1 MKDPL
6 QLGWLQRSYRAVAVT
21 VLLGGTIASA
31 VYAQQ
36 WQASIDREQ
45 QAGTMRSVEDATA
58 RLENGFGRY
67 QRGLGAERAFYA
79 AVEGKV
85 SYSQFR
91 AFAAGLRVDENYPG
105 MQGIGFQ
112 QPVAASELAGFI
124 AQNQRQGRP
133 QFTVKPPGERP
144 EYFVIRYNEPVER
157 LGMTWGLD
165 ARADPGSRPYL
176 ERARDTGEV
185 MLSGK
190 TVLVKDLALP
200 KARQPVAFDLLMPV
214 YRAGAPVETVT
225 QRRAAFLG
233 WASSTFRAQDFLN
246 SFFPVGSDLGVEI
259 FADAH
264 DIERPIAVI
273 PQGFNTAGRAAHT
286 VTMSGGGHRWVLRFA
301 PVEAGTA
308 ATESRWPVVALATG
322 GAVSALLATLLWL
335 FGSAGRQRATAAAA
349 LARELHERE
358 LVEAD
363 LDRSAAVFRR
373 AFDDALVGMCFT
385 SLDGRLLRVNPVL
398 TRTLGRSAEELV
410 GGRFSEF
417 SHPDDLAAN
426 SDEIRRTVDGEIDGF
441 TANQRYVRPDGSVVH
456 VDLSTV
462 LIRDEEGAPLHFA
475 TQTVD
480 VTDRH
485 RAQAEGEKHQRM
497 LRSVIEKS
505 QSLIYVKDLDGRYL
519 MANEPFRQAFSV
531 TEDELLGKSD
541 AYLGPKL
548 APVWTVNDLHAQQG
562 ECRVDEWSD
571 GEHGRRFY
579 ESVKLPLFDAEDK
592 LYAIC
597 GISLDVTERRQA
609 AAELRVATAAT
620 EEAARAAIEA
630 THAKS
635 AFLAAM
641 SHEIR
646 TPMNAVIG
654 MTGLLLDTDLD
665 DQQRDFVETV
675 RDSGE
680 SLLTVINDILDFS
693 KIEAGDVELESQPFE
708 LRDCV
713 ESALSLVALAASKK
727 GLELVAQVEENCPA
741 VVVGDATRFRQV
753 IVNLLSNAVKFTE
766 IGEVVVEITAAAEE
780 PGSAGRPVQVQVA
793 VRDTGIGIPANRID
807 RLFKAFSQVDAS
819 TTRVYGGTGL
829 GLAISR
835 KLARALGGDLQ
846 VESQVGQGS
855 TFTFSALLQSAP
867 DRRLPS
873 APTISESLVGK
884 SVLIVDDNATNR
896 RMLRLLME
904 SWEMSCVEAAYPAE
918 ALDLL
923 TGGSRVDVAILD
935 LHMPEMDGQELA
947 IALGDLPA
955 GRGLPMILM
964 SSLQSRP
971 SATRDRLFAAM
982 LTKPV
987 KAKVLREKLL
997 MSLTP
1002 IEATLRNI
1010 ETAGGR
1016 REDDAPQ
1023 STSAPLRILLA
1034 EDNLINQQVAQ
1045 LMLAKLGHRVDTVGN
1060 GLEAVEAIRRIPYD
1074 VVLMDMQM
1082 PEMDGLSATRTIRA
1096 GSPAEQTVPIIAM
1109 TASALL
1115 EDRAA
1120 CARAGMNGYLTK
1132 PVRLAE
1138 LASALEMAHRARPAA
1153 PTHDAPDGRGQ
1164 EREEHL
1170 ARRLQEMFEG
1180 LDPEVSA
1187 PLRRQLV
1194 DAFLADVPRRIDEL
1208 SGQIAL
1214 GDHQAVAQLAHSLLG
1229 IAGNLGAHILAH
1241 LSLKLEEDA
1250 RAERLDDAGD
1260 ILRQL
1265 DDEYHIVATSIVS
1278 V

>member
-1 MKDPL
+1 MKAAL

-36 WQASIDREQ
+36 WQASIDREAR
-45 QAGTMRSVEDATA
+45 AGISDGVRDATA

-67 QRGLGAERAFYA
+67 QRGLAAERAFYA
-79 AVEGKV
+79 AAEGKV
-85 SYSQFR
+85 SYRQFR
-91 AFAAGLRVDENYPG
+91 TFAAALGVDENYPG
-105 MQGIGFQ
+105 MQGIGFLEQ
-112 QPVAASELAGFI
+112 VTASDLAGFI
-124 AQNQRQGRP
+124 AQNRRQGRP
-133 QFTVKPPGERP
+133 DFTVKPRGDRP
-144 EYFVIRYNEPVER
+144 EYFVIRYNEPVDR
-157 LGMTWGLD
+157 LGKTWGID
-165 ARADPGSRPYL
+165 ARTDLGVRPYL

-190 TVLVKDLALP
+190 TVLGKDLALP
-200 KARQPVAFDLLMPV
+200 KSQQPVAFGLLMPV
-214 YRAGAPVETVT
+214 YHVGAPLDTVT

-233 WASSTFRAQDFLN
+233 WASSSFRAQDFLK
-246 SFFPVGSDLGVEI
+246 SFFPVGSNLGVEI
-259 FADAH
+259 FDVALDTE
-264 DIERPIAVI
+264 DPIASL
-273 PQGFNTAGRAAHT
+273 PAGFHAVGPAASS
-286 VTMSGGGHRWVLRFA
+286 VTMLGGGHRWVLRFA
-301 PVEAGTA
+301 PVQDGSA
-308 ATESRWPVVALATG
+308 AAESPWPMVALGTG

-335 FGSAGRQRATAAAA
+335 FGSAGRQRVTAAAV

-363 LDRSAAVFRR
+363 LARSAAVFRR

-398 TRTLGRSAEELV
+398 ARTLGRSAEELI
-410 GGRFSEF
+410 GGSLSEF

-426 SDEIRRTVDGEIDGF
+426 SDEIRRSVDGEIDGF

-462 LIRDEEGAPLHFA
+462 LIRDEDGVPLHFA

-485 RAQAEGEKHQRM
+485 RAQAEGDMHLRM

-548 APVWTVNDLHAQQG
+548 APVWSVNDLHAQQG

-571 GEHGRRFY
+571 GEHGRRYY
-579 ESVKLPLFDAEDK
+579 ESVKLPLFDGEDK

-609 AAELRVATAAT
+609 AAELRVAAQAT
-620 EEAARAAIEA
+620 EEAARVAIEA

-753 IVNLLSNAVKFTE
+753 IVNLLSNAVKFTDL
-766 IGEVVVEITAAAEE
+766 GEVVVEIAATAE
-780 PGSAGRPVQVQVA
+780 PGSDSGPVQVRVA

-807 RLFKAFSQVDAS
+807 RLFKAFSQIDAS
-819 TTRVYGGTGL
+819 TTRIYGGTGL

-846 VESQVGQGS
+846 VESQVGEGS
-855 TFTFSALLQSAP
+855 TFTFTAVLQSAP

-873 APTISESLVGK
+873 APAKIESLVGK

-896 RMLRLLME
+896 RMLRLLLE
-904 SWEMSCVEAAYPAE
+904 SWEMSCVEAAHPAE
-918 ALDLL
+918 ALNLL
-923 TGGSRVDVAILD
+923 TEGTPVDVAILD
-935 LHMPEMDGQELA
+935 LHMPTMDGQELA
-947 IALGDLPA
+947 IAVRDLPA
-955 GRGLPMILM
+955 GRDLPMILM

-997 MSLTP
+997 MSLAP

-1010 ETAGGR
+1010 ETTGGR
-1016 REDDAPQ
+1016 REDDAPL
-1023 STSAPLRILLA
+1023 SPSVPLRILLA

-1045 LMLAKLGHRVDTVGN
+1045 LMLAKLGHRVDTVSN

-1082 PEMDGLSATRTIRA
+1082 PEMDGLTATRTIRS

-1120 CARAGMNGYLTK
+1120 CIRAGMNGYLTK

-1138 LASALEMAHRARPAA
+1138 LAAALDSAHSARPTTPAHAA
-1153 PTHDAPDGRGQ
+1153 HGGRGQ

-1180 LDPEVSA
+1180 LDSEVSA
-1187 PLRRQLV
+1187 PLRRNLI
-1194 DAFLADVPRRIDEL
+1194 DAFLADVPRHIDEL
-1208 SGQIAL
+1208 SGQIAA
-1214 GDHQAVAQLAHSLLG
+1214 GDHQAIAQVAHSLLG
-1229 IAGNLGAHILAH
+1229 IAGNLGATFLAD
-1241 LSLKLEEDA
+1241 LSLTLEEEA

-1260 ILRQL
+1260 LLRQL
-1265 DDEYHIVATSIVS
+1265 DDEYRKVATSIVS
-1278 V
+1278 A